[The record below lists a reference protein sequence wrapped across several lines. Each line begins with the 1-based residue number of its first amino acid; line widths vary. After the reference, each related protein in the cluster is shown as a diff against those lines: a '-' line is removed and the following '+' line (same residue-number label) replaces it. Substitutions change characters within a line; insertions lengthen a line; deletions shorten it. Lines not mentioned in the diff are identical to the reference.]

1 MSLILV
7 ADDHPLNR
15 YFLST
20 LLSYYGHEVIEAADG
35 VEALQAARRRRPD
48 LVIIDV
54 VMPRMDGPE
63 LVRALRADPD
73 LAGIPL
79 IFYTASYRE
88 QESREIARQAGVDH
102 VIIKPAD
109 PDAVLETVQRALGG
123 RRPRPRRVSRG
134 RAAEYVERLQIAG
147 IRMSA
152 LMELTLDLSAER
164 DPQQLIRTA
173 AGALRKIFAT
183 DFVVVAIGESWTSDG
198 NVDESRLGA
207 LRARMAANAGPV
219 AAHAAGAREP
229 LVAAA
234 RAVMP
239 ATVAALYLPMMTRDN
254 LYGWILLGRSSGSP
268 FSADDE
274 RLALAAAS
282 QIRAEH
288 ESLRAGQAERRR
300 IEGEL
305 SAYRN
310 DLAALVEASPVSI
323 IAFDRDR
330 IIRSWNAAAE
340 RIFGWRAAEVIG
352 RPNPTVPGE
361 LAAGFERLIEQC
373 LAGTSVTDVEQQGI
387 RNDGARIDVSVSMAP
402 LHDAQGVLSG
412 LVSIVTDVTDVRA
425 SRERLR
431 ALSARVL
438 SIQEDERTH
447 LAREIHDNLGQ
458 LLTALKIDVSR
469 LAQMS
474 AAGEPAP
481 PRLVAGLLPLI
492 DSTMETMVRIV
503 SELRPSRIGEMGLA
517 AAIEKRVA
525 DFQART
531 GIMCTLSCPVKLNFR
546 DDVAIAMYRILEEAL
561 TNVAR
566 HSGAA
571 RAEVRLA
578 RKGAQ
583 VVLKVRDYGRGI
595 RDADGLAAGAY
606 GLIGMKERAL
616 ILGGTVEISGAKGRG
631 TTITARIPL
640 GENPSLDR

>member
-20 LLSYYGHEVIEAADG
+20 LLSYYGHEVMEAADG

-88 QESREIARQAGVDH
+88 EESREIARQAGVNH

-123 RRPRPRRVSRG
+123 RRPRWRRVSRG

-173 AGALRKIFAT
+173 AEALRKIFAT
-183 DFVVVAIGESWTSDG
+183 EFVVVAIGESWTADG
-198 NVDESRLGA
+198 DVDERRLGA

-219 AAHAAGAREP
+219 AAHASGAREP

-239 ATVAALYLPMMTRDN
+239 ATVTALYLPMMTRDN

-323 IAFDRDR
+323 IGFDRDR

-373 LAGTSVTDVEQQGI
+373 LAGTSVTDVEQQSI
-387 RNDGARIDVSVSMAP
+387 RKDGARIDVSVSMAP

-412 LVSIVTDVTDVRA
+412 LVSIVTDVTDIRA
-425 SRERLR
+425 SHERLR
-431 ALSARVL
+431 ALSARVI

-447 LAREIHDNLGQ
+447 LAREMHDDLGQ

-469 LAQMS
+469 LAQTI
-474 AAGEPAP
+474 AAGSPAP

-492 DSTMETMVRIV
+492 DNTMETVVRIV

-578 RKGAQ
+578 RKGAEA
-583 VVLKVRDYGRGI
+583 VLKVRDHGRGI
-595 RDADGLAAGAY
+595 RDAEGLAAGAY

-616 ILGGTVEISGAKGRG
+616 ILGGTVEISGAEGRG